1 LSRVR
6 RFLPFLALLLGIN
19 LFVISYLGQERYIYF
34 WDYSGYWIMYQDF
47 GDLLKQDP
55 FQALIKLITTI
66 RQDDYNLLPV
76 LPLMPFHFFF
86 GDGRLPYILAIAN
99 LYLLPSVLLF
109 FLLFKTTFSLS
120 PGKPSFLP
128 YLSSFILSLLPQL
141 WIPALR
147 GLPDGVGVLIIMMI
161 LLLYFRRP
169 IEEQTLFNLVPV
181 SLLLV
186 LLILM
191 RRWYA
196 FWVVSFFITLFFDG
210 VIFKW
215 PVYRFEF
222 RKYVPVLRNGL
233 GMGILSV
240 LLFFLIATPVAE
252 RMALTDYADIYS
264 AYRDYDSLLVP
275 VKMIYDYFGFI
286 PFFLFLAGSLLS
298 MVNKETRRHALFLFL
313 QMTFTFCLFSRTQN
327 YSYQHVYLLIPTIA
341 IFISLFAIRILD
353 SRAVV
358 YRMLFLVPFV
368 FVYSVNFSCVFIP
381 KAYAYFERF
390 VSPVSGI
397 RHFPPVRG
405 DITAIHDVL
414 TTLDRLIQ
422 SKNDLVYV
430 LSSSMILNEDIL
442 MTASRMNHMTVHHQ
456 MLPVSHVDKRDG
468 FPRHFFDAKY
478 VVLGEP
484 IQYHLRPSDQRVIG
498 ILGDQ
503 ILHQEKIGSSYERL
517 PYAFSLDNNV
527 RVSIYERKRPVK
539 KADVEELS
547 KSFIGHYPVKESLF
561 KIYRLPCEIYDEAP
575 TPPVKALSITYG
587 DKVKFLGISTAQLPG
602 NRLEVSYSWQVLG
615 DLGGYISF
623 VHFTNPGNE
632 TLFQNDHPIGPVRSY
647 KELIGKFINETYFV
661 DIPPSAV
668 NKEIHVKVGIFSPER
683 GDRLGIKSS
692 GEIPT
697 DDSNTRATVGKIKF

>member
-1 LSRVR
+1 MW
-6 RFLPFLALLLGIN
+6 RFFPFLLLILGIN
-19 LFVISYLGQERYIYF
+19 LFVTSYLGQERYIHF

-47 GDLLKQDP
+47 GDLIKQDP

-66 RQDDYNLLPV
+66 RHDDYNLLPV
-76 LPLMPFHFFF
+76 LPLMPFHFLF

-109 FLLFKTTFSLS
+109 FLLFKTTFSPS

-128 YLSSFILSLLPQL
+128 YLASFILSLLPQL

-147 GLPDGVGVLIIMMI
+147 GLPDGVGVLIITMI
-161 LLLYFRRP
+161 LLLHFRHP
-169 IEEQTLFNLVPV
+169 IEEQTLFNLLPV

-215 PVYRFEF
+215 PVYRFVI

-264 AYRDYDSLLVP
+264 AYRDYDSLVVP
-275 VKMIYDYFGFI
+275 VKMIYNYFGFI
-286 PFFLFLAGSLLS
+286 PIFLFLSGSFLS

-313 QMTFTFCLFSRTQN
+313 QVTFTFCLFSRTQN

-341 IFISLFAIRILD
+341 IFMSLFAIRILH
-353 SRAVV
+353 SRPVV
-358 YRMLFLVPFV
+358 YKMLFLVPFV
-368 FVYSVNFSCVFIP
+368 FVYSVNFSCVFVP

-390 VSPVSGI
+390 ASPLSGI

-405 DITAIHDVL
+405 DIGAIHDIL
-414 TTLDRLIQ
+414 TTLDHLIQ

-430 LSSSMILNEDIL
+430 LSSSPTLNEDIL

-468 FPRHFFDAKY
+468 FPHQFFDAKY

-484 IQYHLRPSDQRVIG
+484 IQYHLRPGDQRVIG

-503 ILHQEKIGSSYERL
+503 VLHQEKIGSSYERL

-547 KSFIGHYPVKESLF
+547 KSFISHYPDKESLF
-561 KIYRLPCEIYDEAP
+561 KIYRLPCEIYDESP
-575 TPPVKALSITYG
+575 KGLLKPFNVNYG
-587 DKVKFLGISTAQLPG
+587 DQVRLLGISSAPLPE
-602 NRLEVSYSWQVLG
+602 NRLEVSYSWQILG

-623 VHFTNPGNE
+623 VHFTNLNDE
-632 TLFQNDHPIGPVRSY
+632 VLFQNDHAIGPIRSY
-647 KELIGKFINETYFV
+647 KELVGKFIKETYFV
-661 DIPPSAV
+661 DIPQSAL
-668 NKEIHVKVGIFSPER
+668 NKEVRVKVGIYSPE
-683 GDRLGIKSS
+683 GGNRLGIKSS

-697 DDSNTRATVGKIKF
+697 DDSHTSATIGKVNF